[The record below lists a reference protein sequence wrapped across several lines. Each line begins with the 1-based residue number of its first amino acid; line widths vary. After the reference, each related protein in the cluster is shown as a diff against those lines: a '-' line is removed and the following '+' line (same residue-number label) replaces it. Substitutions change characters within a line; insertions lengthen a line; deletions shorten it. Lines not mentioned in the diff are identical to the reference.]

1 MNSDFSFL
9 ATYARLTFDF
19 NFLSKK
25 SIGLFES
32 RRSEIR
38 HQRSVQKRCSDFFVA
53 EPPGEGH
60 LALSALRRTKS
71 EAIMAVS
78 PAPGEGWQSANGAPF
93 YCIFFLSRP

>member
-32 RRSEIR
+32 RRAEIR
-38 HQRSVQKRCSDFFVA
+38 HQRSAPRSPA
-53 EPPGEGH
+53 
-60 LALSALRRTKS
+60 ASALRRTKS

-78 PAPGEGWQSANGAPF
+78 PAPGEGWQSANSAPF
-93 YCIFFLSRP
+93 Y